1 MIDNTNRRPDVL
13 KALVGSTQPLTCRS
27 LQVLCDISGTTLKK
41 HLRAM
46 RKAGEAHVADWTKV
60 NGRTWTPMWVAGG
73 GTDAPMPDGADDQT
87 EQGGHRLVPLQA
99 PNSSFKTKFVGKNPW
114 LNVAQE
120 TPAPKKQKK
129 SSSQRSSCT
138 TCLSL
143 LSLGWPARSAESS

>member
-27 LQVLCDISGTTLKK
+27 LQVLCDISATSLKK

-46 RKAGEAHVADWTKV
+46 RKAGAAHVVAWTKV
-60 NGRTWTPMWVAGG
+60 NGRTWTPMWAAGG
-73 GTDAPMPDGADDQT
+73 GADVPMPESADDQP
-87 EQGGHRLVPLQA
+87 ERGDPLHAPLQA
-99 PNSSFKTKFVGKNPW
+99 PDSPFKTKFVGQNPW
-114 LNVAQE
+114 LLIAQE
-120 TPAPKKQKK
+120 TPAPKRPRK